1 MKISFVFL
9 MVVCVCA
16 HGSRSV
22 VYNITSLVNS
32 PAGTV
37 ELMNGK
43 SLYLGTPLTNGVR
56 VLFEDLHPGANWS
69 HPARYSVVGIAGEI
83 VKTVSANFPPRNF
96 NELLPVVAGD
106 PVRPGNSVDF
116 KMDDFQGKYRVA
128 NPSGYHAILI
138 NGQADQRHWND
149 FSFLYR
155 VLTQI
160 YGYAKSNIF
169 VLDGAFKD
177 RQGDLDGDGTQ
188 DIGHSSN
195 STDLKEVLGM
205 LKGRLGIHDQLLIAV
220 NDHGSTEGDE
230 STIVLYDGEMKSSE
244 FATLL
249 KDLPAGRLLSI
260 YEQCFSGGF
269 VRPSVGQRR
278 VSMAAATNQE
288 YSWASMDLLFDEFIY
303 HVISAFA
310 MQTHGGTPV
319 KSDLNAD
326 GKISAQ
332 EAFAYA
338 TGADKRPESPVLEAF
353 KNAGFSAQMGVG
365 F

>member
-1 MKISFVFL
+1 MKIFFAL
-9 MVVCVCA
+9 FMVVCVHA
-16 HGSRSV
+16 HGGRSV

-32 PAGTV
+32 SGTV

-43 SLYLGTPLTNGVR
+43 SLYLGTQLTNGVR

-69 HPARYSVVGIAGEI
+69 HPARYSVVGTHGEI
-83 VKTVSANFPPRNF
+83 VKTVSADFPPRNF
-96 NELLPVVAGD
+96 HDMPSVGERD
-106 PVRPGNSVDF
+106 PVRPGNSVNF
-116 KMDDFQGKYRVA
+116 KIDDFQGRYRVA
-128 NPSGYHAILI
+128 NPSGYYAVLI

-149 FSFLYR
+149 FSFFYR

-160 YGYAKSNIF
+160 YGYARSNIF
-169 VLDGAFKD
+169 VLDGVFKD

-188 DIGHSSN
+188 DIGYSSN
-195 STDLKEVLGM
+195 RTDLKEVLGM
-205 LKGRLGIHDQLLIAV
+205 LKGRLGLNDQLLIAV
-220 NDHGSTEGDE
+220 NDHGSTEGVE
-230 STIVLYDGEMKSSE
+230 STIVLYDGEMKASE
-244 FATLL
+244 FATFL
-249 KDLPAGRLLSI
+249 KALPAGKVLSI

-278 VSMAAATNQE
+278 VSMAAATDQE

-310 MQTHGGTPV
+310 MQTHDGIPV
-319 KSDLNAD
+319 KSDLNGD

-332 EAFAYA
+332 EAFVYG